1 MKIFPAVTFLVIA
14 IMMLSFS
21 AISFMLFPRPLS
33 LENPNLLVEIIFAAG
48 LAFMAI
54 SIRQLHR
61 QTIKIKD

>member
-14 IMMLSFS
+14 TMMLSFS

-48 LAFMAI
+48 LVFMAI